1 MRALRAR
8 RPRKRADNRSVSAP
22 RDHPAMSNRVSALR
36 DAARQGHW
44 ILRDLGRE
52 LRVAR
57 IAAGMTQREIAR
69 LVGRS
74 ASHVSRVEHGRVAG
88 VYMTDLTAHAAAVG
102 LKPWFRL
109 FPAVHRPMD
118 APQLATLHR
127 FRERISPAWSIAVE
141 VPIPVDGDL
150 RAADAII
157 SIPDCRCLV
166 EVITRLADWQM
177 QVRAARLK
185 HRDLRTD
192 RLILAV
198 ADTTTNRHQLRGVP
212 ESAMSDFP
220 LRTRDA
226 FVALR
231 TGADPGAN
239 AIILV

>member
-1 MRALRAR
+1 
-8 RPRKRADNRSVSAP
+8 
-22 RDHPAMSNRVSALR
+22 MSNRVSALR
-36 DAARQGHW
+36 DAARQGRW

-57 IAAGMTQREIAR
+57 IAAGMTQREVGR
-69 LVGRS
+69 LIGRS
-74 ASHVSRVEHGRVAG
+74 ASHVSRVEHGR
-88 VYMTDLTAHAAAVG
+88 TTAVPMPALAAQAAAVG

-141 VPIPVDGDL
+141 VPVPVEGNL
-150 RAADAII
+150 RAADAVI

-185 HRDLRTD
+185 HRDLKTD
-192 RLILAV
+192 RLILVV
-198 ADTTTNRHQLRGVP
+198 ADTTTNRRQLRGVP
-212 ESAMSDFP
+212 EAAMSDFP
-220 LRTRDA
+220 LRTRDG

-231 TGADPGAN
+231 TGDDPGAN
-239 AIILV
+239 AILLV